1 MACKRSPVRS
11 RLAPP
16 NLMVRTMFTPYF
28 LEQVDSTQDFIK
40 TLKVDEPTIVI
51 ARSQTSG
58 RGRQGHEWIS
68 QSGQGL
74 WMSLAHPNLKSKD
87 FKLIDFMSRVISVI
101 PQSGRLGIKWPNDL
115 VSRGADG
122 SLRKLG
128 GLIGE
133 WSNDTLFIGLGIN
146 VYSSPRTF
154 PPALSSSSLK
164 DEGIEIPSI
173 KDLGLAIAT
182 HYFEQKKIEDA
193 GIWKWP
199 QPGMTISWEKQTGV
213 VEEWLPDQRLQV
225 GTASGSLVLTSNDI
239 HRVRHL
245 TK

>member
-1 MACKRSPVRS
+1 
-11 RLAPP
+11 
-16 NLMVRTMFTPYF
+16 
-28 LEQVDSTQDFIK
+28 
-40 TLKVDEPTIVI
+40 
-51 ARSQTSG
+51 
-58 RGRQGHEWIS
+58 
-68 QSGQGL
+68 
-74 WMSLAHPNLKSKD
+74 MSLAHPNLKTKD

-101 PQSGRLGIKWPNDL
+101 PQNGRLGIKWPNDL

-146 VYSSPRTF
+146 VYSSPVTA
-154 PPALSSSSLK
+154 PPALPSSSLK

-173 KDLGLAIAT
+173 KDLGLTIAT
-182 HYFEQKKIEDA
+182 HYFEQKEIEDS
-193 GIWKWP
+193 GVWKWP
-199 QPGMTISWEKQTGV
+199 QPGMTISWENQTGV

-225 GTASGSLVLTSNDI
+225 GTASGPLVLTSNDI
-239 HRVRHL
+239 HGVRHL